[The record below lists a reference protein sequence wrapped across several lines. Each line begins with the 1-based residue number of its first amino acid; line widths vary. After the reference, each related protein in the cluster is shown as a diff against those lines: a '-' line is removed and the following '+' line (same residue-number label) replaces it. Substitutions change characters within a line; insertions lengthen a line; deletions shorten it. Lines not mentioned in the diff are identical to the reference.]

1 MKAKY
6 TANWD
11 VQIAGMI
18 FQTRSNALS
27 DKKHKIHYWMYTVFD
42 DAIWIECQ
50 QKKIMVLGMDDIAKN
65 FL

>member
-1 MKAKY
+1 MFCA
-6 TANWD
+6 TF
-11 VQIAGMI
+11 I

-42 DAIWIECQ
+42 DASWIECQ
-50 QKKIMVLGMDDIAKN
+50 QKEIMVLGMDDIAKN